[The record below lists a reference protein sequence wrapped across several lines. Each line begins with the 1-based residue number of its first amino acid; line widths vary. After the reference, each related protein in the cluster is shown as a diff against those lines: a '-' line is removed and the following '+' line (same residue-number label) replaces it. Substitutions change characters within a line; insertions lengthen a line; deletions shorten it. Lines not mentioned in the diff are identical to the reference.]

1 MEKISFAAQ
10 YVITNTSEPIKNGV
24 VSVDVSTGE
33 ILEIKQ
39 LTNEIP
45 YTEFY
50 NGVLIP
56 GFVNAHC
63 HLELC
68 HLKDKVKN
76 PKSLIDFLL
85 AMFRLDANS
94 YDEKLTLKY
103 DSLMYS
109 SGVSAVGDICNTS
122 DTAGV
127 KEKSKIHYKNFVEL
141 IGTTPE
147 RCQKDIL
154 QFENVKNDYLSLG
167 IDANDISA
175 VPHAPYSVS
184 PELFSVINRLNK
196 DKKEI
201 ISIHNQENFNEN
213 FLYENHSGEF
223 VEKFPLDLSLIPV
236 TGKTSLKS
244 MKELCE
250 GGYERTLLVHN
261 IYSSKEDLDFAAE
274 NFKNPFFVVCPKS
287 NIFLENKIIDVNV
300 LLEKNLTVC
309 IGTDSLSSNDN
320 LSMIEEL
327 KLLSKKFENLKLED
341 LIKFATLNGAKALGL
356 QSKLGSFEIGKSPGV
371 VLLENVDLHN
381 FRLTDNT
388 LSRRLI

>member
-1 MEKISFAAQ
+1 
-10 YVITNTSEPIKNGV
+10 
-24 VSVDVSTGE
+24 
-33 ILEIKQ
+33 
-39 LTNEIP
+39 
-45 YTEFY
+45 
-50 NGVLIP
+50 
-56 GFVNAHC
+56 
-63 HLELC
+63 
-68 HLKDKVKN
+68 
-76 PKSLIDFLL
+76 
-85 AMFRLDANS
+85 
-94 YDEKLTLKY
+94 
-103 DSLMYS
+103 
-109 SGVSAVGDICNTS
+109 
-122 DTAGV
+122 
-127 KEKSKIHYKNFVEL
+127 
-141 IGTTPE
+141 
-147 RCQKDIL
+147 
-154 QFENVKNDYLSLG
+154 
-167 IDANDISA
+167 
-175 VPHAPYSVS
+175 
-184 PELFSVINRLNK
+184 
-196 DKKEI
+196 
-201 ISIHNQENFNEN
+201 
-213 FLYENHSGEF
+213 
-223 VEKFPLDLSLIPV
+223 
-236 TGKTSLKS
+236 

-261 IYSSKEDLDFAAE
+261 IYSSEEDLDFAAE